1 MSKPGK
7 KPLNAE
13 SEPEEDEGHGPHR
26 HESFLA
32 NKYSA
37 ETVEKAVRLFK
48 AIGDPERL
56 GLLGLLAGR
65 EACVSELS
73 EGTNAELSTVSQR
86 LRLLRG
92 EGLVA
97 RRRAGKHIYYS
108 LADHHVTELILSA
121 LEHSREKPEGPAARR
136 SVTSD

>member
-1 MSKPGK
+1 MSRPGEK
-7 KPLNAE
+7 SPNAE
-13 SEPEEDEGHGPHR
+13 PEPVECEGHISPL

-32 NKYSA
+32 NRYSA

-56 GLLGLLAGR
+56 GLLSLLAGR

-86 LRLLRG
+86 LRLLRA

-108 LADHHVTELILSA
+108 LADHHVTELIQSA
-121 LEHSREKPEGPAARR
+121 LEHSSEKPEGPAARR
-136 SVTSD
+136 SE

>member
-1 MSKPGK
+1 M
-7 KPLNAE
+7 E
-13 SEPEEDEGHGPHR
+13 CEGHISPP

-32 NKYSA
+32 NRYSA

-56 GLLGLLAGR
+56 GLLSLLAGR

-86 LRLLRG
+86 LRLLRA

-108 LADHHVTELILSA
+108 LADHHVTELIQSA
-121 LEHSREKPEGPAARR
+121 LEHSSEKPEGPAARR
-136 SVTSD
+136 SDKSRGV